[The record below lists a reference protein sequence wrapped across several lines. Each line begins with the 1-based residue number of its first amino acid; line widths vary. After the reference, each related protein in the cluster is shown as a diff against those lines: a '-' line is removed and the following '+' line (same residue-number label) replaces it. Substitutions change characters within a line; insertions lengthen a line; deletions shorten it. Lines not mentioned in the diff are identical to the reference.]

1 MKKITEILKIH
12 LKTPIKINCAPHVS
26 RFLLK
31 KDTVCYTQGK
41 KKKLTGAFCFNM
53 DINIRKCH
61 KKRHFSYIY
70 NFRC

>member
-41 KKKLTGAFCFNM
+41 KKKVRYVIGTF
-53 DINIRKCH
+53 
-61 KKRHFSYIY
+61 
-70 NFRC
+70 

>member
-41 KKKLTGAFCFNM
+41 KKKVDRSILF
-53 DINIRKCH
+53 
-61 KKRHFSYIY
+61 
-70 NFRC
+70 